1 MEDNNLKPGDYV
13 LNMYETTTL
22 NKLIIFTSHGNYIYV
37 PIHELPFSKWKDLGK
52 HVNNLVVLHPD
63 DKVVGAF
70 IVNENS
76 FFPPAEFSA
85 GSKVASEN
93 NLQKQHAT
101 ILHIRIMSGSP
112 LQ

>member
-1 MEDNNLKPGDYV
+1 M
-13 LNMYETTTL
+13 
-22 NKLIIFTSHGNYIYV
+22 
-37 PIHELPFSKWKDLGK
+37 
-52 HVNNLVVLHPD
+52 
-63 DKVVGAF
+63 AF

-93 NLQKQHAT
+93 NLQKQHTT
-101 ILHIRIMSGSP
+101 ILHVRIISGSP